1 MGFRSDVETDRPYVP
16 DPEPKM
22 TDAATAAAAKPKAA
36 KPKKASKPKAPAAH
50 PTYINMVSAA
60 IGALKERNGSSR
72 QALLKYIMANY
83 KLGSD
88 QKPVSSRLK
97 VALRNG
103 TAKGVL
109 KHVGKSTGASGSFKL
124 AEKAAAK
131 PKKAK
136 SPKKKTAKKPA
147 AKKPAAKKAA
157 TPKEEPRQEG
167 REEACGE
174 EDPCQ
179 EGGEEAGGEEGS
191 QQVVISRVQIR
202 QTYYKC

>member
-50 PTYINMVSAA
+50 PTYIKMVSAA
-60 IGALKERNGSSR
+60 IAALKERNGSSR
-72 QALLKYIMANY
+72 QAVLKYIMANY

-88 QKPVSSRLK
+88 QKPVNSRLK

-109 KHVGKSTGASGSFKL
+109 KHVGKSIGANGSFKL

-131 PKKAK
+131 PKKAT
-136 SPKKKTAKKPA
+136 SPKKKAAKKPA
-147 AKKPAAKKAA
+147 AKKPAAKPKKSPAKKAA
-157 TPKEEPRQEG
+157 KKPAAKKTPVKKAAKKP
-167 REEACGE
+167 A
-174 EDPCQ
+174 
-179 EGGEEAGGEEGS
+179 A
-191 QQVVISRVQIR
+191 
-202 QTYYKC
+202 KKAAKK

>member
-1 MGFRSDVETDRPYVP
+1 MGERESRTLSKTEKK
-16 DPEPKM
+16 EKM
-22 TDAATAAAAKPKAA
+22 SAASAAPASPPKAA

-50 PTYINMVSAA
+50 PTYLVMASAA
-60 IGALKERNGSSR
+60 IAALKERNGSSR
-72 QALLKYIMANY
+72 QAVLKYIMANY

-88 QKPVSSRLK
+88 QKPVNSRLK

-109 KHVGKSTGASGSFKL
+109 KHVGKSTGANGSFKL

-136 SPKKKTAKKPA
+136 SPKKAAKKPA

-157 TPKEEPRQEG
+157 SPK
-167 REEACGE
+167 
-174 EDPCQ
+174 
-179 EGGEEAGGEEGS
+179 
-191 QQVVISRVQIR
+191 
-202 QTYYKC
+202 KK